1 MIKYILLLLLT
12 TNAFANQHIANDC
25 KRPNW
30 DNHQRIKNSE
40 GKSCITNTRDWLL
53 YLEGTDV
60 VVNNKC
66 RVIAGKWKS
75 FYSGVEINDP
85 KKIEIDHVFPWAEM
99 KRRGVC
105 ELSEIEIANCQKIEN
120 KIENCKLNKKIEFYN
135 DRNNLVIA
143 TISENQ
149 KKSDKLELPFEVS
162 EAVKKEYKDK
172 LFMFCLSRFSNCNKF
187 MQ

>member
-1 MIKYILLLLLT
+1 MLKYILLLLLT
-12 TNAFANQHIANDC
+12 TNAFAKQHIANDC

-30 DNHQRIKNSE
+30 DNNEWIKNFRGE
-40 GKSCITNTRDWLL
+40 LCKTNTRHWLL

-66 RVIAGKWKS
+66 QVVAGKWKS
-75 FYSGVEINDP
+75 FYSGVKITDP
-85 KKIEIDHVFPWAEM
+85 ANIQIDHLFPWAEM

-105 ELSEIEIANCQKIEN
+105 RLSRNAIID
-120 KIENCKLNKKIEFYN
+120 FYN

-149 KKSDKLELPFEVS
+149 KKSDKLKLPFEVN
-162 EAVKKEYKDK
+162 EKVKKEYKDRQ
-172 LFMFCLSRFSNCNKF
+172 FMFCLSRFGENCDMF